1 MVNRGQQESNTKV
14 TSATVMTSGRMELDT
29 LMTSGVRELDILMTS
44 SRQQFDKGVTS
55 ADLHSK
61 RDAVV
66 IHCYLFFCFATVCF
80 QLLLVIYLCERTVLQ
95 LHRAYNKYSLA
106 TIF

>member
-1 MVNRGQQESNTKV
+1 MVNRGQQESNTKG
-14 TSATVMTSGRMELDT
+14 TAATVMTSGRMELDT

-44 SRQQFDKGVTS
+44 SRQQFDKGMPS

-66 IHCYLFFCFATVCF
+66 FQCSCFSAMPPFAFSCFYLFM
-80 QLLLVIYLCERTVLQ
+80 
-95 LHRAYNKYSLA
+95 
-106 TIF
+106 

>member
-1 MVNRGQQESNTKV
+1 MVNRGQQESNT

-44 SRQQFDKGVTS
+44 SRQQFDKGVPS

-66 IHCYLFFCFATVCF
+66 IQCYLFLCFAIVC
-80 QLLLVIYLCERTVLQ
+80 V
-95 LHRAYNKYSLA
+95 
-106 TIF
+106 